1 MSVPAPG
8 IAQLKTRQVDFIT
21 FFGNEVSNIE
31 ADTSLLSVL
40 FFRDFGLESYG
51 LALAASDDYI
61 AENPDAVRCFVDGV
75 RQGFEA
81 AQADPEAALQA
92 LYEAAPETEQ
102 APEVHEAMLQGAFD
116 FIGDEMLSQNLDKWT
131 ATHDFLFEAGVISE
145 AVDPAELFVDVLGQ

>member
-1 MSVPAPG
+1 M
-8 IAQLKTRQVDFIT
+8 
-21 FFGNEVSNIE
+21 
-31 ADTSLLSVL
+31 
-40 FFRDFGLESYG
+40 
-51 LALAASDDYI
+51 
-61 AENPDAVRCFVDGV
+61 RCFVDGV